1 LQSSLGVKR
10 MSDDATI
17 SAPAPVSLI
26 SEWFLKPGCEAEGMA
41 ALSQLALD
49 VRANEPDTLT
59 YLVHTPFLDDA
70 RLQALPP
77 VDPSSILFFETYR
90 NADAFLAHV
99 GGPVFKGFVAAHGD
113 LFVASNGSP
122 YTTVE
127 FLSLHAGFIRGQ
139 GDDRAAAEPVS

>member
-1 LQSSLGVKR
+1 
-10 MSDDATI
+10 MSDDAAT
-17 SAPAPVSLI
+17 APVSLI
-26 SEWFLKPGCEAEGMA
+26 SEWFLKPGSEAEGTA

-49 VRANEPDTLT
+49 VQANEPDTLT
-59 YLVHTPFLDDA
+59 YLVHIPFLDDS

-99 GGPVFKGFVAAHGD
+99 NGPVFKNFVAKHGD
-113 LFVASNGSP
+113 LFIASNGSP

-127 FLSLHAGFIRGQ
+127 FLTRRAGFIRGQ
-139 GDDRAAAEPVS
+139 DDGAAAAAYAD

>member
-1 LQSSLGVKR
+1 
-10 MSDDATI
+10 MSDDITI
-17 SAPAPVSLI
+17 SALSPVSLI
-26 SEWFLKPGCEAEGMA
+26 SEWFLKPGSEAEGLA

-59 YLVHTPFLDDA
+59 YLVHFPFQGDA

-90 NADAFLAHV
+90 DADAFLAHV
-99 GGPVFKGFVAAHGD
+99 NGPVFKGFVATHGD
-113 LFVASNGSP
+113 LFIASNGSP

-127 FLSLHAGFIRGQ
+127 FLWRHAGFTRGQ
-139 GDDRAAAEPVS
+139 DDPAG

>member
-1 LQSSLGVKR
+1 
-10 MSDDATI
+10 MNDDATVA
-17 SAPAPVSLI
+17 APAPVSLI
-26 SEWFLKPGCEAEGMA
+26 SEWSLKPGCEAEGLA

-90 NADAFLAHV
+90 DPDAFLAHV
-99 GGPVFKGFVAAHGD
+99 GGPVFKTFVATHGD
-113 LFVASNGSP
+113 LFIASNGSP

-127 FLSLHAGFIRGQ
+127 FLSRHAGFIRGQ
-139 GDDRAAAEPVS
+139 DGDSATVEAIS